1 MTPASPPRP
10 QADTAS
16 DHHLYQWIGLWLG
29 PALCVAALLSPA
41 PPGLSEVAWITAAVA
56 ILMAA
61 WWATEAVPVAITAIL
76 PLILFPLLGVADMKT
91 AATPYAHPI
100 NFLFLGGFIL
110 ALSMQRWNL
119 HRRVALNIIL
129 FVGTPPQAIVVGF
142 MIATAFLSMWISN
155 TATTMMML
163 PVALS
168 VIGVL
173 TDNPDLDPENG
184 DPSVRPVLDQNSR
197 NFATALLLA
206 IAYSANVGGMG
217 TLIGTGPNAL
227 VAAFLKDH
235 AGLDI
240 GFVQWMAI
248 GVPVIFL
255 MLPAV
260 WLTLTRLAYPFAV
273 PKTRKGAS
281 VIRDGLSEMG
291 PITSAEKRLT
301 SLFVVV
307 AGLWILRPWLSI
319 PGLTD
324 TGIAMFGAL
333 MLFLIPAGSGGKGEF
348 LLNWERTLRLPWGV
362 LILIGGGLSLAA
374 AVSSTG
380 LAQWA
385 GGKIMALELTD
396 MLMLIAAI
404 VTLIVFLTE
413 LTSNT
418 ATTAALLPVVAAIA
432 AAGGLDAI
440 YLAAPAALAASCA
453 FMLPV
458 ATPPNAIVFSTGLV
472 SIPQM
477 VRAGIIV
484 NLFGIVMLSGFAYM
498 LLPVI
503 LKANIGG

>member
-1 MTPASPPRP
+1 MT
-10 QADTAS
+10 QNGTAPN
-16 DHHLYQWIGLWLG
+16 HHLYQWVGLGLG
-29 PALCVAALLSPA
+29 PALCLAMMLSPA
-41 PPGLSEVAWITAAVA
+41 PSGLSEVAWKTAAVA
-56 ILMAA
+56 ALMAV
-61 WWATEAVPVAITAIL
+61 WWATEAVPVAVTAIL
-76 PLILFPLLGVADMKT
+76 PLIVFPLLGVADIRAT
-91 AATPYAHPI
+91 ATPYANPI
-100 NFLFLGGFIL
+100 IFLFMGGFIL
-110 ALSMQRWNL
+110 ALAIQRWNL
-119 HRRVALNIIL
+119 HRRIALNIIL
-129 FVGTPPQAIVVGF
+129 LVGTNPQAIVVGF
-142 MIATAFLSMWISN
+142 MLATAALSMWISN

-173 TDNPDLDPENG
+173 TGNPDLDPEHG
-184 DPSVRPVLDQNSR
+184 DPSVLAVLDRNSR

-235 AGLDI
+235 SGIDI

-260 WLTLTRLAYPFAV
+260 WVTLTRLAYPFSALQT
-273 PKTRKGAS
+273 PTGAT
-281 VIRDGLSEMG
+281 VIRDGLNELG
-291 PITSAEKRLT
+291 PITSAEQRLT
-301 SLFVVV
+301 SLFALV
-307 AGLWILRPWLSI
+307 ASLWILRPWLDV
-319 PGLTD
+319 PGLSD
-324 TGIAMFGAL
+324 AGIAMFGAL
-333 MLFLIPAGSGGKGEF
+333 MLFLVPAGGGAKGEF
-348 LLNWERTLRLPWGV
+348 LLTWERTQRLPWGV
-362 LILIGGGLSLAA
+362 LILIGGGLSLAS
-374 AVSSTG
+374 AVSDTG

-385 GGKIMALELTD
+385 GSKIIALELTD
-396 MLMLIAAI
+396 MLLLIGAI
-404 VTLIVFLTE
+404 VTLIIFLTE

-432 AAGGLDAI
+432 AVGGVDAI

-484 NLFGIVMLSGFAYM
+484 NLFGIVLLSGFAYL
-498 LLPVI
+498 LLPHI
-503 LKANIGG
+503 LNVVGSG